1 MTNTTCTELY
11 NDMIENT
18 YDLLCDI
25 CVIEALYRC
34 RASLPR
40 FTLRPALGEEFRRA
54 LGEEFRRALGEEFR
68 RARDFLEQHARDTES
83 CGRFLLDRLAT
94 EAGIEKEPS

>member
-25 CVIEALYRC
+25 CVIESLYRC
-34 RASLPR
+34 RAQLPR
-40 FTLRPALGEEFRRA
+40 FNTLPALSAEIWRTRC
-54 LGEEFRRALGEEFR
+54 
-68 RARDFLEQHARDTES
+68 FLDQHAMIPAAAAACCSTALQQKR
-83 CGRFLLDRLAT
+83 A
-94 EAGIEKEPS
+94 

>member
-1 MTNTTCTELY
+1 MISTSTELY
-11 NDMIENT
+11 QDLMQNVC
-18 YDLLCDI
+18 DLLCDI
-25 CVIEALYRC
+25 CVIEALYHC

-40 FTLRPALGEEFRRA
+40 FTVRP
-54 LGEEFRRALGEEFR
+54 ALGEEFR

>member
-25 CVIEALYRC
+25 SVIEALYRC
-34 RASLPR
+34 RAQLPR
-40 FTLRPALGEEFRRA
+40 FDTLPALSAEIWRTRC
-54 LGEEFRRALGEEFR
+54 
-68 RARDFLEQHARDTES
+68 FLDQHAHDTGT
-83 CGRFLLDRLAT
+83 CGRLLLDRLAT

>member
-25 CVIEALYRC
+25 CVIESLYRC
-34 RASLPR
+34 RALLPR
-40 FTLRPALGEEFRRA
+40 FTVRPALGEE
-54 LGEEFRRALGEEFR
+54 LR

-83 CGRFLLDRLAT
+83 CGRFLLDRRAA

>member
-54 LGEEFRRALGEEFR
+54 LGEEFRRA
-68 RARDFLEQHARDTES
+68 RDFLEQHARDTES
-83 CGRFLLDRLAT
+83 CGRFLLDRLAA

>member
-54 LGEEFRRALGEEFR
+54 
-68 RARDFLEQHARDTES
+68 RDFLEQHARDTES
-83 CGRFLLDRLAT
+83 CGRFLLDRLAA

>member
-25 CVIEALYRC
+25 CVIESLYRC
-34 RASLPR
+34 RAFLPR
-40 FTLRPALGEEFRRA
+40 FTVRP
-54 LGEEFRRALGEEFR
+54 ALGEEFR

-83 CGRFLLDRLAT
+83 CGRFLLDRLAA

>member
-40 FTLRPALGEEFRRA
+40 FTVRP
-54 LGEEFRRALGEEFR
+54 ALGEEFR

>member
-34 RASLPR
+34 RALLPR
-40 FTLRPALGEEFRRA
+40 FTVRPALGEE
-54 LGEEFRRALGEEFR
+54 LR

-83 CGRFLLDRLAT
+83 CGRFLLDLLAA

>member
-25 CVIEALYRC
+25 CEMCI
-34 RASLPR
+34 
-40 FTLRPALGEEFRRA
+40 
-54 LGEEFRRALGEEFR
+54 
-68 RARDFLEQHARDTES
+68 RDS
-83 CGRFLLDRLAT
+83 CF
-94 EAGIEKEPS
+94 SS

>member
-1 MTNTTCTELY
+1 MISTSTELY
-11 NDMIENT
+11 QDLMQNVC
-18 YDLLCDI
+18 DLLCDI
-25 CVIEALYRC
+25 CVIEALYHC
-34 RASLPR
+34 RALLPR
-40 FTLRPALGEEFRRA
+40 FTVRPALGEE
-54 LGEEFRRALGEEFR
+54 LR

>member
-25 CVIEALYRC
+25 CVIESLYHC
-34 RASLPR
+34 RAQLPH
-40 FTLRPALGEEFRRA
+40 FDTLPALSAEIWRTQC
-54 LGEEFRRALGEEFR
+54 
-68 RARDFLEQHARDTES
+68 FL
-83 CGRFLLDRLAT
+83 
-94 EAGIEKEPS
+94 

>member
-40 FTLRPALGEEFRRA
+40 FTLRPALGEE
-54 LGEEFRRALGEEFR
+54 LR

>member
-1 MTNTTCTELY
+1 MISTSTELY
-11 NDMIENT
+11 QDLMQNVC
-18 YDLLCDI
+18 DLLCDI
-25 CVIEALYRC
+25 CVIEALYHC

-40 FTLRPALGEEFRRA
+40 FTVRP
-54 LGEEFRRALGEEFR
+54 ALGEEFR

-83 CGRFLLDRLAT
+83 CGRFLLDRLAA

>member
-54 LGEEFRRALGEEFR
+54 
-68 RARDFLEQHARDTES
+68 RDFLEQHARDTES
-83 CGRFLLDRLAT
+83 CGHFLLDRLAA

>member
-1 MTNTTCTELY
+1 MISTSTELY
-11 NDMIENT
+11 QDLMQNVC
-18 YDLLCDI
+18 DLLCDI

-40 FTLRPALGEEFRRA
+40 FTVRPALGEE
-54 LGEEFRRALGEEFR
+54 LR

-83 CGRFLLDRLAT
+83 CGRFLLDLLAA

>member
-25 CVIEALYRC
+25 CVIESLYRC
-34 RASLPR
+34 RAQLPH
-40 FTLRPALGEEFRRA
+40 FDTLPALSAEIWRTRC
-54 LGEEFRRALGEEFR
+54 
-68 RARDFLEQHARDTES
+68 FLDQHAMIPAAAAACCSTALQRK
-83 CGRFLLDRLAT
+83 RA
-94 EAGIEKEPS
+94 

>member
-54 LGEEFRRALGEEFR
+54 
-68 RARDFLEQHARDTES
+68 RDFLEQHARDTES

>member
-34 RASLPR
+34 RASLSR
-40 FTLRPALGEEFRRA
+40 FTLRPALGEE
-54 LGEEFRRALGEEFR
+54 LR

-83 CGRFLLDRLAT
+83 CGRFLLDRLAA

>member
-1 MTNTTCTELY
+1 MISTSTELY
-11 NDMIENT
+11 QDLMQNVS
-18 YDLLCDI
+18 DLLCDI

-54 LGEEFRRALGEEFR
+54 
-68 RARDFLEQHARDTES
+68 RDFLEQHARDTES
-83 CGRFLLDRLAT
+83 CGRLLLDRLAA

>member
-25 CVIEALYRC
+25 CVIEALYHC

-40 FTLRPALGEEFRRA
+40 FTVRP
-54 LGEEFRRALGEEFR
+54 ALGEEFR

>member
-25 CVIEALYRC
+25 CVIESLYRC
-34 RASLPR
+34 RAQLPR
-40 FTLRPALGEEFRRA
+40 FTVRP
-54 LGEEFRRALGEEFR
+54 ALGEEFR
-68 RARDFLEQHARDTES
+68 RARDFLEPHARDTES

>member
-25 CVIEALYRC
+25 CVIEALYHC

-40 FTLRPALGEEFRRA
+40 FIVRP
-54 LGEEFRRALGEEFR
+54 ALGEEFR

-83 CGRFLLDRLAT
+83 CGRLLLDLLAA

>member
-40 FTLRPALGEEFRRA
+40 FTVRPALGEE
-54 LGEEFRRALGEEFR
+54 LR

-83 CGRFLLDRLAT
+83 CGRFLLDRLAA

>member
-25 CVIEALYRC
+25 CVIEALYHC
-34 RASLPR
+34 RALLPR
-40 FTLRPALGEEFRRA
+40 FAARPALGEEFRRA
-54 LGEEFRRALGEEFR
+54 
-68 RARDFLEQHARDTES
+68 
-83 CGRFLLDRLAT
+83 
-94 EAGIEKEPS
+94 

>member
-11 NDMIENT
+11 QDLMQNVS
-18 YDLLCDI
+18 DLLCDI

-34 RASLPR
+34 LASLPR
-40 FTLRPALGEEFRRA
+40 FTVRP
-54 LGEEFRRALGEEFR
+54 ALGEEFR